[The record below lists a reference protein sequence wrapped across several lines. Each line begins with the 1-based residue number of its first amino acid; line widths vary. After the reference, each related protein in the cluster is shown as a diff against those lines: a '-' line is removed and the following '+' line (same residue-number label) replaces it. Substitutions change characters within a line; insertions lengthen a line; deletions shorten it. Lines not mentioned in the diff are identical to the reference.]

1 MSDGVNAVLGLIIL
15 ASGLAFVG
23 GLIGAVFLKGR
34 RKKALGVSGV
44 AFVVF
49 VACVVIAP
57 PLSPEDEAARA
68 VGFRNA
74 EEMSEAESHGIST
87 AEEWDER
94 KQAIEQEQERQEA
107 ARKEAEREAEE
118 AAKREAD
125 RLAREAEAQAEAEDR
140 RKGFHC
146 LSQWDGAHT
155 EFKRFVKSQMRNP
168 RHACG
173 RRWPAHADDA
183 VPCRKRF
190 RRYECQLCAR
200 HLFQRHL
207 RFPASLAGII
217 APRPTLRP
225 PPNSQAA
232 ARRQSPAT
240 GRDAT
245 ARPLSDARSN
255 AVASAWPS

>member
-68 VGFRNA
+68 EGFRNA

-168 RHACG
+168 DSFEHIETRVTPVDEDGRH
-173 RRWPAHADDA
+173 
-183 VPCRKRF
+183 
-190 RRYECQLCAR
+190 
-200 HLFQRHL
+200 
-207 RFPASLAGII
+207 
-217 APRPTLRP
+217 TLMMQYRAE
-225 PPNSQAA
+225 NGFGGMNVSSALG
-232 ARRQSPAT
+232 T
-240 GRDAT
+240 Y
-245 ARPLSDARSN
+245 SN
-255 AVASAWPS
+255 ATCDFQLLSLE